1 MNAADVFVLPTR
13 GEGCCNA
20 IVEALSCG
28 LPVISSDLP
37 FNDGI
42 LDETN
47 SLRIDVE
54 NVEQITES
62 IMALYRDP
70 ALCGKLSQGALK
82 SAAALRI
89 ETRAERILDFME
101 LSL

>member
-1 MNAADVFVLPTR
+1 MLPTR

-37 FNDGI
+37 FNDDI
-42 LDETN
+42 LNEQN

-54 NVEQITES
+54 DVQQLRSSILHLYNNPQIRQ
-62 IMALYRDP
+62 AL
-70 ALCGKLSQGALK
+70 AEGAKGSAEKLKISV
-82 SAAALRI
+82 
-89 ETRAERILDFME
+89 RAERIVKYME
-101 LSL
+101 F